1 MERAVQVF
9 VVASDGIPHSESER
23 TLEAGGLDE
32 LAARTRVALHAEGY
46 RVRCV
51 SFTSTGLVAY
61 VERSR

>member
-9 VVASDGIPHSESER
+9 VVAPDGIPHSDTER
-23 TLEAGGLDE
+23 TVEAGGLDE
-32 LAARTRVALHAEGY
+32 LAARARDALHAEGL

-61 VERSR
+61 VERPR